1 MKGVKIWYNMG
12 MKTQKLTPKD
22 KKEIAVRV
30 AAGEKQGDL
39 VKEYDVS
46 PALISRVVKQSRD
59 GYKKSKSDAPISKLP
74 VNVSGKTI
82 EQLRNRYRQIHL
94 DLLRHNGELQ
104 QRLLEADGL
113 QQSIEVGSQKDESV
127 RDESWLLA
135 QKKRL
140 TWCLD
145 TTQTGYEMARLYQ
158 EASAILQTFVKR
170 NVSVP
175 YSVSTVKG
183 LIPGIQSEVRLLC
196 YCRSTPKKC

>member
-1 MKGVKIWYNMG
+1 MG

-74 VNVSGKTI
+74 VNVSGKTT

-104 QRLLEADGL
+104 HRLLEADGL

-145 TTQTGYEMARLYQ
+145 TTQTGYEMARLLSRGFCDPSDVCQ
-158 EASAILQTFVKR
+158 AKCVSPLQCL
-170 NVSVP
+170 
-175 YSVSTVKG
+175 YG
-183 LIPGIQSEVRLLC
+183 EGIDPGIQSEVRLLC